1 MLDESELH
9 FQDMFAERKVLPNGF
24 ITNDLL
30 YVYFVN
36 WTDKDSNFTLQ
47 AEEVDT
53 LKWFSFEELEQK
65 FSGEWPENFVPY

>member
-1 MLDESELH
+1 MLDSSELH
-9 FQDMFAERKVLPNGF
+9 FQGMFAEKKVLPNGF

-47 AEEVDT
+47 TEEVDT
-53 LKWFSFEELEQK
+53 LKWFSFKELEQK
-65 FSGEWPENFVPY
+65 FTGEWPENFVPY